1 MPQTPPAMAMQV
13 SPPYGMSPH
22 SLPAG
27 MPYGVPY
34 GMATP
39 QQVPANAAAS
49 AVGEEN
55 LSRDGEEPQTVINIT
70 GPLTLAG
77 PQS

>member
-13 SPPYGMSPH
+13 PPPYGMSPH

-39 QQVPANAAAS
+39 QQMQANEAANAEQ
-49 AVGEEN
+49 EEN
-55 LSRDGEEPQTVINIT
+55 LSPDGEEPQTVINIT